1 LLRSRVDFRV
11 GSTKLPQVQ
20 YRKLGKSELNVSI
33 IGLGTMS
40 WPGCNYGESG
50 YAPAPDDLRAARGM
64 VQAALDAGINL
75 FDTAEGYGRG
85 LAEEIL
91 GQTLEELGCRERA
104 IIVTKVGPLF
114 GEEQTN
120 GRTCN
125 LSAKHIA
132 ERCELSLKR
141 LHTNHIDLYLA
152 HWPDPLTPI
161 QETMEATNKL
171 KEQGKIRWF
180 GVSNFS
186 NDLLDTAL
194 RHGVVTANQLP
205 YSLADRTIDADKRPF
220 CLANQ
225 VGIMAYSPLGKGVL
239 SGKYDAQHLPPAND
253 YRHHRKYFAKE
264 NLPRYLALAERLRE
278 LAPRFSCT
286 PVQLA
291 LAWVLVQPGITVA
304 LPGAKSPDQIRAN
317 AGASGVSLTDDVVAQ
332 LDELS
337 QS

>member
-1 LLRSRVDFRV
+1 M
-11 GSTKLPQVQ
+11 Q
-20 YRKLGKSELNVSI
+20 YRKLGKSDLHVSV

-40 WPGCNYGESG
+40 WPGCNYGQSG
-50 YAPAPDDLRAARGM
+50 YVPTPDDFNATRNM
-64 VQAALDAGINL
+64 VQAALDADINL

-91 GQTLEELGCRERA
+91 GQTLEELGCREKA

-114 GEEQTN
+114 GDEQTN

-125 LSAKHIA
+125 LSAEHIA

-141 LHTNHIDLYLA
+141 LRTDHIDLYLA
-152 HWPDPLTPI
+152 HWPDPLTPVE
-161 QETMEATNKL
+161 ETMQAANKL
-171 KEQGKIRWF
+171 KQQGKIRWF
-180 GVSNFS
+180 GVSNFP
-186 NDLLDTAL
+186 NDLLGAAL
-194 RHGVVTANQLP
+194 RHGVVAANQLP

-220 CLANQ
+220 CLENQ

-239 SGKYDAQHLPPAND
+239 SGKYDAQHLPPADD
-253 YRHHRKYFAKE
+253 YRRHRKYFAKE
-264 NLPRYLALAERLRE
+264 TLPQYLALAERLRE
-278 LAPRFSCT
+278 LAPLFSCT
-286 PVQLA
+286 PAQLA

-317 AGASGVSLTDDVVAQ
+317 AGASEVSLTAEVIAG

-337 QS
+337 RR